1 MTTISPKRR
10 HGSPARSTIIFVL
23 IGIAC
28 AACVVFAHREA
39 GNLFWYATSP
49 VVAFRNSLGTSEDSM
64 LRAELSSTTAAL
76 ADRDALYADNVQLKQ
91 LLGRS
96 AGTHTTLGA
105 ILQRPPGIPYDTFII
120 DIGTQNGVAPGD
132 LVFAGGTSVIGT
144 VSEAYNTTSRITLLS
159 SPGEQYNALLR
170 GSVPLSLSGQGA
182 GSMSGEVPAGI
193 SVAVG
198 DPVVFPGVLMQF
210 AGSVSRVTQE
220 AGSSF
225 ITLYVQLPVDLFS
238 LQYVEVQTNP

>member
-49 VVAFRNSLGTSEDSM
+49 M